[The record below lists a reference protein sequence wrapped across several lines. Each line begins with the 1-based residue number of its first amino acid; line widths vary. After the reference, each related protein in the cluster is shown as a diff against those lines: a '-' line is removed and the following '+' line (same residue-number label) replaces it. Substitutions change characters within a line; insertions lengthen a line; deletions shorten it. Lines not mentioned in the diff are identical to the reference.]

1 MKATRII
8 LASFGAVFVVLGAVI
23 MQQTVSTQHILGL
36 LLWLACA
43 LIIHD
48 GIVAPAVFVATI
60 VMRKAGRSVPPA
72 VLSIIQGAIV
82 VGSVFSAIVL
92 PAIYA
97 KRLAPNDTI
106 LPFDYAGRLG
116 LLWAA
121 VVVAAALAIFA
132 YYLAA
137 RRQKERAP
145 ASQA

>member
-1 MKATRII
+1 MRAARII
-8 LASFGAVFVVLGAVI
+8 LAVVGAAFLVLGAVV

-43 LIIHD
+43 LVIHD
-48 GIVAPAVFVATI
+48 GIIAPVVFGVT
-60 VMRKAGRSVPPA
+60 VLMRKTGRSVPTA

-97 KRLAPNDTI
+97 KHLAPNYTI
-106 LPFDYAGRLG
+106 LPFDYAARLAI
-116 LLWAA
+116 LWAA
-121 VVVAAALAIFA
+121 LAVLTALAIVA
-132 YYLAA
+132 YYTAA